1 MSSRSPFAFTITS
14 PTRGDTSMP
23 VVVSIVNFEID
34 VVLVEVDAKK
44 PPP

>member
-1 MSSRSPFAFTITS
+1 
-14 PTRGDTSMP
+14 MP
-23 VVVSIVNFEID
+23 VVVSIVDFEID